1 MGYAIGL
8 IGMGR
13 MDLHSNELMEKF
25 PVKTINLLLTTLA
38 ILTVNYS
45 YLELGGKNLLSFAGF
60 LAVMRKLGATVFTPK
75 LELTFSF

>member
-38 ILTVNYS
+38 ILTVNYN

-60 LAVMRKLGATVFTPK
+60 FLAVKRA
-75 LELTFSF
+75 SQ

>member
-13 MDLHSNELMEKF
+13 MGSHSNELMERF
-25 PVKTINLLLTTLA
+25 PVKTINLLLTTSA

-45 YLELGGKNLLSFAGF
+45 YFELGAKTLLSFADF
-60 LAVMRKLGATVFTPK
+60 LAVNAI
-75 LELTFSF
+75 S

>member
-13 MDLHSNELMEKF
+13 MDFHSSELMEKF
-25 PVKTINLLLTTLA
+25 PVKTINLLLITLA

-45 YLELGGKNLLSFAGF
+45 YFELGAKTLLSFADF
-60 LAVMRKLGATVFTPK
+60 LAVNAI
-75 LELTFSF
+75 S